1 MLCNHFS
8 KLLSQLIVA
17 GVLIGYLMPLVTL
30 AMR

>member
-1 MLCNHFS
+1 MLCKHFS